1 MILSTAPVL
10 SDPGLWQFIN
20 FAILIALLVKFGSK
34 PIASLFRARQE
45 EIASQVLRAERALTE
60 AQKTLDEVTKTES
73 DEHAI
78 LDNVHAGARTLAQ
91 SLAEDIDR
99 EARAEAEHLKASATA
114 EIDRERHALLSE
126 ARAALLKE
134 AFEIAERRI
143 RDSLTPERQR
153 ALFAEF
159 AAKVSEVRP

>member
-1 MILSTAPVL
+1 MILSTTPIW

-34 PIASLFRARQE
+34 PIAGLFKARQD
-45 EIASQVLRAERALTE
+45 EIAAQVLRAERALTE
-60 AQKTLDEVTKTES
+60 ARRTLDEVKKIES
-73 DEHAI
+73 EEHAI

-99 EARAEAEHLKASATA
+99 EAKAEAEHLKASAKA

-134 AFEIAERRI
+134 AFEIAEQRI
-143 RDSLTPERQR
+143 RDSLTPERHR

-159 AAKVSEVRP
+159 AAKASEVRP